1 MMTDL
6 SRMGEAYHLL
16 PESVK
21 TCIGLIGLTKS
32 VRLIHAWG
40 GTTFPV
46 GKNKRKGGQIRFAAL
61 AEVVGVEA
69 AEILTRHYSGE
80 VIAIPRCW
88 RAMLALRNQKMRAE
102 FDDITATETA
112 IHAVSTL
119 ARRYEMTERRVWE
132 ILNQIDLPESRQETL
147 F

>member
-1 MMTDL
+1 
-6 SRMGEAYHLL
+6 
-16 PESVK
+16 
-21 TCIGLIGLTKS
+21 
-32 VRLIHAWG
+32 
-40 GTTFPV
+40 
-46 GKNKRKGGQIRFAAL
+46 
-61 AEVVGVEA
+61 
-69 AEILTRHYSGE
+69 
-80 VIAIPRCW
+80 
-88 RAMLALRNQKMRAE
+88 MLALRNQKMRAE

>member
-88 RAMLALRNQKMRAE
+88 RACWPC
-102 FDDITATETA
+102 AT
-112 IHAVSTL
+112 
-119 ARRYEMTERRVWE
+119 RRCVPSLTT
-132 ILNQIDLPESRQETL
+132 SRQPRPRSMRSARWPGAMR
-147 F
+147 